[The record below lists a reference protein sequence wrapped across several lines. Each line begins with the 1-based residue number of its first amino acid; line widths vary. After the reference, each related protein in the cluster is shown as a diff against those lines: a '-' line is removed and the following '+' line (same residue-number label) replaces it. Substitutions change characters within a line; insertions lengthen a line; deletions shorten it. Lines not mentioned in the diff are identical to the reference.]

1 MSVSATTAAKRRRAG
16 NIVSSPLFKPTSAPI
31 ENSVPRRTNMSQ
43 LPTPQYPSKSTT
55 TIQPTQQEVTH
66 QSNAHRPMSL
76 QQVISVFDKRLLHIE
91 SYMLNNTPLTTNE
104 KSLSTSDVT
113 KDMETLKTSIR
124 ENLDGQFSEFDH
136 RYQVLATEL
145 SNIKQ
150 VVLKLQTYTLEI
162 NKSLMDERTTI
173 LSQLSEIQEKLKNGT
188 SIDACTNTENSEENI
203 QFAINDVSQELLEAQ
218 QDNLLEQEM
227 ETENKEEEVEQK
239 QEMETNNKEEEVEQ
253 KQEMETDNKE
263 EEEELEYT
271 EEEIAYNKID
281 DVMFNKKC
289 LNTEMKNKVNL
300 LEEEE
305 EEEEKEKVEQ
315 EMEID
320 SKEKEVEQE
329 QELETDNKEEESTQK
344 DKRRKKK
351 NKNVVA
357 ISV

>member
-31 ENSVPRRTNMSQ
+31 ENSVQRRTNMSQ
-43 LPTPQYPSKSTT
+43 LPTPQPQTRPNPNINSNPQS
-55 TIQPTQQEVTH
+55 VTH
-66 QSNAHRPMSL
+66 ESISQRPMSL

-91 SYMLNNTPLTTNE
+91 SHMLNNTPLTSNHQ
-104 KSLSTSDVT
+104 SVSTSDVT

-188 SIDACTNTENSEENI
+188 SIDACTNTENSEETI

-239 QEMETNNKEEEVEQ
+239 QEMTTDKKEEEEEQKQEMTTENKEEEVEREMETENNEEEVE
-253 KQEMETDNKE
+253 QEMETD
-263 EEEELEYT
+263 
-271 EEEIAYNKID
+271 
-281 DVMFNKKC
+281 
-289 LNTEMKNKVNL
+289 
-300 LEEEE
+300 
-305 EEEEKEKVEQ
+305 
-315 EMEID
+315 
-320 SKEKEVEQE
+320 S
-329 QELETDNKEEESTQK
+329 KEEESTQK

>member
-31 ENSVPRRTNMSQ
+31 ENSVQRRTNMSQ
-43 LPTPQYPSKSTT
+43 LPTPQPQTRPNPNINSNPQS
-55 TIQPTQQEVTH
+55 VTH
-66 QSNAHRPMSL
+66 ESISQRPMSL

-91 SYMLNNTPLTTNE
+91 SHMLNNTPLTSNHQ
-104 KSLSTSDVT
+104 SVSTSDVT

-188 SIDACTNTENSEENI
+188 SIDACTNTENSEETI

-239 QEMETNNKEEEVEQ
+239 QEMTTDKKEEEEEQKQEMTTENKEEEVEREMETENNEEEVE
-253 KQEMETDNKE
+253 QEMETDSKE
-263 EEEELEYT
+263 EE
-271 EEEIAYNKID
+271 
-281 DVMFNKKC
+281 
-289 LNTEMKNKVNL
+289 
-300 LEEEE
+300 
-305 EEEEKEKVEQ
+305 VEQ
-315 EMEID
+315 EMETD
-320 SKEKEVEQE
+320 S
-329 QELETDNKEEESTQK
+329 KEEESTQK